1 MLQKKNKSVASKN
14 NAPYINCIWKIN
26 GVKIDN
32 AEDLDVAML
41 MYNLREY
48 IKNYRKTRGS
58 LSNYYRDKSSNPL
71 SSNSESFKDKTSIT
85 GNTYSVNEKVTDVGG
100 NEILNPKYDA
110 NKVEMKKLNW
120 SCYSTKTFK
129 QFLEKFKYSTN

>member
-1 MLQKKNKSVASKN
+1 ML
-14 NAPYINCIWKIN
+14 I
-26 GVKIDN
+26 
-32 AEDLDVAML
+32 
-41 MYNLREY
+41 YNLREY
-48 IKNYRKTRGS
+48 SKNYRKTRGS

-110 NKVEMKKLNW
+110 NKVEMKKLN
-120 SCYSTKTFK
+120 
-129 QFLEKFKYSTN
+129 